1 MTFLMSPRL
10 RFTIKTIA
18 VSALLA
24 SASGQIVAQTV
35 INTATGSVRPSEPVT
50 LNFANAEIEA
60 VARTMATI
68 TGRNVVVDPRVKGQ
82 LNLVTERAVPPAAA
96 FQQFLAAL
104 RLQGFTVVETA
115 GLYKVVPE
123 ADAKLQGGSVT
134 VVQGSSGS
142 APAGGQIVTQIF
154 KLNFE
159 SAANLVPVLRPLIS
173 PNNTINVNPGNNSL
187 VITDYADN
195 LQRLARIIAAM
206 DVSNA
211 SDVEVIPLRHAV
223 ATDLAP
229 LVARLIDGGS
239 GTGPAPAA
247 GQGQA
252 DTSFK
257 TTLLAEPRSNSLIL
271 RAANPARVAQVRALV
286 AQLDQA
292 PAPGSSASTGNIHV
306 VYLKNADATKLATTL
321 RAAMAAMGTGAST
334 SGSSFGGTAAPSAPS
349 AGLSGGGTSGSML
362 STGTG
367 LSGGLGSTGSS
378 AGGLGGNSMGTSAT
392 NNNQPSTGGQI
403 QADPTTN
410 SLIITAPEPLYRQLR
425 AVIDQLDGRRA
436 QVLVESLIVEVT
448 ASKLAEFGIQW
459 QGILGKQGDGTIGVI
474 GTNSGQAGANI
485 LNITAALATG
495 TVSGLTGT
503 GGLGNG
509 MNIGLAPR
517 INGQYYL
524 GALANFLQNSGD
536 ANVLSTPNLMT
547 LDNEEARIII
557 GDNVPFVTGS
567 YANSTGS
574 STVNPFTTVER
585 KDVGLMLK
593 VRPQISENGTVKM
606 SIYQEVSKIDRS
618 TLSNANGPTTSKRSI
633 ESNVVVDDGNII
645 VIGGLLED
653 SYSQGQDKVPVMGDL
668 PVVGGLFRSET
679 RSRNKTNLMV
689 FLRPVV
695 VRDNATSEAL
705 MTDRYEAIRAL
716 QQVTQPTSSVMM
728 NSVSG
733 APVLPALP
741 ERSVMPAATPAAV
754 PATPVVPTPMQQLAP
769 SLPPPQGGG
778 AATPAPVS
786 SNTAP
791 AALQQTAAAGA
802 PPLYYVN
809 LGVFGEDAAGRAAMA
824 KLHDAALPLAV
835 QAVETNRGKAT
846 RVRVGPYATEDAAQ
860 AAAAQVRSSG
870 LAPNATVAAQP
881 L

>member
-1 MTFLMSPRL
+1 MTFLFAPRL
-10 RFTIKTIA
+10 RFTLKTIA
-18 VSALLA
+18 ASAILTC
-24 SASGQIVAQTV
+24 ASGQIGAQTAV
-35 INTATGSVRPSEPVT
+35 DTRTGSVRPSEPVT

-82 LNLVTERAVPPAAA
+82 LTLITERAVTPAAA

-104 RLQGFTVVETA
+104 RLQGFTVVESA

-123 ADAKLQGGSVT
+123 ADAKLQGGSVS
-134 VVQGSSGS
+134 VSRGG
-142 APAGGQIVTQIF
+142 APGPGGGQIVTQIF
-154 KLNFE
+154 KLNYE
-159 SAANLVPVLRPLIS
+159 NAANLVPVLRPLIS

-195 LQRLARIIAAM
+195 LQRLARIVAAM

-211 SDVEVIPLRHAV
+211 SDVEVIPLKNAI
-223 ATDLAP
+223 ASDLAP
-229 LVARLIDGGS
+229 LVSRLIDGGS
-239 GTGPAPAA
+239 ANGGAAAAAAP
-247 GQGQA
+247 GQA

-257 TTLLAEPRSNSLIL
+257 TTLIAEPRSNSLIL

-292 PAPGSSASTGNIHV
+292 PAPGSSAASGNIHV

-321 RAAMAAMGTGAST
+321 RAAMAAMGGNNGGAASGGGGASAPAPST
-334 SGSSFGGTAAPSAPS
+334 GLSTGGMLSTNGSLSGSS
-349 AGLSGGGTSGSML
+349 
-362 STGTG
+362 ST
-367 LSGGLGSTGSS
+367 GGLGSS
-378 AGGLGGNSMGTSAT
+378 ASAMGTSST

-425 AVIDQLDGRRA
+425 DVIDKLDGRRA
-436 QVLVESLIVEVT
+436 QVLVESLIVEVS
-448 ASKLAEFGIQW
+448 ANKVAEFGIQW
-459 QGILGKQGDGTIGVI
+459 QGVLGKNGDGTVGVI

-485 LNITAALATG
+485 LNVTAALA
-495 TVSGLTGT
+495 SGSTTSIASAASSLGK
-503 GGLGNG
+503 GLNLA
-509 MNIGLAPR
+509 LAPR
-517 INGQYYL
+517 VNGQYYL

-557 GDNVPFVTGS
+557 GNNVPFVTGS

-606 SIYQEVSKIDRS
+606 AIYQEVSKIDTA

-653 SYSQGQDKVPVMGDL
+653 SYSQGQDKVPVMGDI
-668 PVVGGLFRSET
+668 PVLGNLFRSENRT
-679 RSRNKTNLMV
+679 RNKTNLMV
-689 FLRPVV
+689 FLRPIV
-695 VRDNATSEAL
+695 VRDNATSDAL
-705 MTDRYEAIRAL
+705 MMDRYEAIRAL
-716 QQVTQPTSSVMM
+716 QQTTQPAPSVVMK
-728 NSVSG
+728 SVSG
-733 APVLPALP
+733 APILPALP
-741 ERSVMPAATPAAV
+741 QRAEP
-754 PATPVVPTPMQQLAP
+754 
-769 SLPPPQGGG
+769 G
-778 AATPAPVS
+778 AATVP
-786 SNTAP
+786 
-791 AALQQTAAAGA
+791 
-802 PPLYYVN
+802 
-809 LGVFGEDAAGRAAMA
+809 
-824 KLHDAALPLAV
+824 
-835 QAVETNRGKAT
+835 
-846 RVRVGPYATEDAAQ
+846 
-860 AAAAQVRSSG
+860 
-870 LAPNATVAAQP
+870 AQP
-881 L
+881 LAPLPAETSPR

>member
-1 MTFLMSPRL
+1 MR
-10 RFTIKTIA
+10 A
-18 VSALLA
+18 
-24 SASGQIVAQTV
+24 G
-35 INTATGSVRPSEPVT
+35 EPVT

-82 LNLVTERAVPPAAA
+82 LNLVTERAVSPAAA

-104 RLQGFTVVETA
+104 RLQGFTVVEAA

-123 ADAKLQGGSVT
+123 ADAKLQGGSVS

-142 APAGGQIVTQIF
+142 APGGGQIVTQIF

-159 SAANLVPVLRPLIS
+159 NAANLVPVLRPLIS

-195 LQRLARIIAAM
+195 LQRLARIVAAM

-211 SDVEVIPLRHAV
+211 SDVEVIPLRNAV

-239 GTGPAPAA
+239 GAAPVAA
-247 GQGQA
+247 QGQA

-257 TTLLAEPRSNSLIL
+257 TTLIAEPRSNALIL

-321 RAAMAAMGTGAST
+321 RAAMAAMGGTGNTGGGSAGASAAP
-334 SGSSFGGTAAPSAPS
+334 AAPSG
-349 AGLSGGGTSGSML
+349 GLGGGGTSGNML
-362 STGTG
+362 STGSG
-367 LSGGLGSTGSS
+367 LSGGSSGGLGSGGS
-378 AGGLGGNSMGTSAT
+378 GMGTSST

-425 AVIDQLDGRRA
+425 AVIDKLDGRRA
-436 QVLVESLIVEVT
+436 QVLVESLIVEV
-448 ASKLAEFGIQW
+448 AANKVAQFGIQW
-459 QGILGKQGDGTIGVI
+459 QGILGKQGDGTVGVI
-474 GTNSGQAGANI
+474 GTNSGAAGANI
-485 LNITAALATG
+485 LGITAALASGSTSSIA
-495 TVSGLTGT
+495 TAASGLG
-503 GGLGNG
+503 GGLNLA
-509 MNIGLAPR
+509 LAPR

-547 LDNEEARIII
+547 LDNEEARILI

-567 YANSTGS
+567 YANTGNS
-574 STVNPFTTVER
+574 GTVNPFNTVER

-606 SIYQEVSKIDRS
+606 AIYQEISKIDRS
-618 TLSNANGPTTSKRSI
+618 TLSNATGPTTSKRAV
-633 ESNVVVDDGNII
+633 ESNVVVDDGSII

-653 SYSQGQDKVPVMGDL
+653 TYSQGEDKVPLMGDL
-668 PVVGGLFRSET
+668 PVVGNLFKSEN
-679 RSRNKTNLMV
+679 RSRRKTNLMI
-689 FLRPVV
+689 FLRPIV
-695 VRDNATSEAL
+695 VRDNATSDAL
-705 MTDRYEAIRAL
+705 VVDRYEAIRAL
-716 QQVTQPTSSVMM
+716 QQATQPAPSTVM

-733 APVLPALP
+733 APILPALP
-741 ERSVMPAATPAAV
+741 ERAPSVASPMPVQPAAPV
-754 PATPVVPTPMQQLAP
+754 PVPMQQLTPVA
-769 SLPPPQGGG
+769 PPPP
-778 AATPAPVS
+778 TPGTAPQSSAPVEQS
-786 SNTAP
+786 SPTAQAQVP
-791 AALQQTAAAGA
+791 A
-802 PPLYYVN
+802 PLYYVN
-809 LGVFGEDAAGRAAMA
+809 VGVFGKDAESRSAMT
-824 KLHDAALPLAV
+824 KLRSTALPLSI
-835 QAVETNRGKAT
+835 QAVDTNRGTLT
-846 RVRVGPYATEDAAQ
+846 RVRVGPYNTEDAAN
-860 AAAAQVRSSG
+860 AAAVTVRS
-870 LAPNATVAAQP
+870 LALNATVSPKA

>member
-1 MTFLMSPRL
+1 MTFLFAPHL
-10 RFTIKTIA
+10 RITLKTIA
-18 VSALLA
+18 ASALLI
-24 SASGQIVAQTV
+24 SASGQIFAQTA
-35 INTATGSVRPSEPVT
+35 INTGTSSVRPSEPVT

-82 LNLVTERAVPPAAA
+82 LNLVTERAVTPAAA

-104 RLQGFTVVETA
+104 RLQGFTVVESA

-123 ADAKLQGGSVT
+123 ADAKLQGGSVS
-134 VVQGSSGS
+134 VVQGSAGS

-195 LQRLARIIAAM
+195 LQRLARIVAAM

-211 SDVEVIPLRHAV
+211 SDVEVIPLRNAV

-239 GTGPAPAA
+239 GNGNGTPAA
-247 GQGQA
+247 APGQA

-257 TTLLAEPRSNSLIL
+257 TTLIAEPRSNSLIL
-271 RAANPARVAQVRALV
+271 RAANRARVAQVRALV
-286 AQLDQA
+286 DQLDQA
-292 PAPGSSASTGNIHV
+292 PVPGSSAANGNIHV

-321 RAAMAAMGTGAST
+321 RAAMAAMG
-334 SGSSFGGTAAPSAPS
+334 GSN
-349 AGLSGGGTSGSML
+349 GGGA
-362 STGTG
+362 
-367 LSGGLGSTGSS
+367 SS
-378 AGGLGGNSMGTSAT
+378 AGGTSSAITNTGLSTGGGLSSNGSSGSNNNMGLGSGSSSAMGTSST

-410 SLIITAPEPLYRQLR
+410 SLIISAPEPVYRQLR
-425 AVIDQLDGRRA
+425 AVIDKLDGRRA
-436 QVLVESLIVEVT
+436 QVLVESLIVEVS
-448 ASKLAEFGIQW
+448 ANKLAEFGIQW
-459 QGILGKQGDGTIGVI
+459 QGILGKQGDGTVGVI

-485 LNITAALATG
+485 LGLTAAIASGNATSIG
-495 TVSGLTGT
+495 TAAA
-503 GGLGNG
+503 GLGNG
-509 MNIGLAPR
+509 LNLGLAPR

-547 LDNEEARIII
+547 LDNEEAKIII
-557 GDNVPFVTGS
+557 GNNVPFVTGS

-593 VRPQISENGTVKM
+593 VRPQISENGSVKM
-606 SIYQEVSKIDRS
+606 AIYQEISKIDPA
-618 TLSNANGPTTSKRSI
+618 TLSNANGPTTSKRSV
-633 ESNVVVDDGNII
+633 ESNVVVDDGSII

-653 SYSQGQDKVPVMGDL
+653 SYSQGQDKVPLMGDL
-668 PVVGGLFRSET
+668 PVVGGLFRSENRT
-679 RSRNKTNLMV
+679 RNKTNLMI
-689 FLRPVV
+689 FLRPIV

-705 MTDRYEAIRAL
+705 MLDRYEAIRAL
-716 QQVTQPTSSVMM
+716 QQVTQPAPSVMM

-741 ERSVMPAATPAAV
+741 AKPAPAPYV
-754 PATPVVPTPMQQLAP
+754 QPAQQLGPQQPVAPAMSTPVSPQPMQQLVPTPMPPNSTGVPLSSAP
-769 SLPPPQGGG
+769 
-778 AATPAPVS
+778 TAPV
-786 SNTAP
+786 
-791 AALQQTAAAGA
+791 
-802 PPLYYVN
+802 
-809 LGVFGEDAAGRAAMA
+809 
-824 KLHDAALPLAV
+824 
-835 QAVETNRGKAT
+835 
-846 RVRVGPYATEDAAQ
+846 VRM
-860 AAAAQVRSSG
+860 AAAAVPGPRV
-870 LAPNATVAAQP
+870 L
-881 L
+881 